1 METVKKI
8 LSGIS
13 FSLFLIFHPFKGFWD
28 LKHEKRGNL
37 PSAIVILSGLVL
49 VFIMRRQFTGFIF
62 NYNSPEDFNVFFQ
75 ITGIVLP
82 FLLWCVSNWCITTL
96 VDGEGFLK
104 DIFITM
110 SYATVPLIII
120 NVPMVILS
128 RFMTEQEAAFYNI
141 LDAVAIIWAV
151 LLVICGLMTVHQF
164 SLGKTIFT
172 IIVALVCMVI
182 ILFILVLFVTLI
194 QNIINFLRLILNEAE
209 LRMTY

>member
-8 LSGIS
+8 LSGIG
-13 FSLFLIFHPFKGFWD
+13 FSRFLIFHPFKGFWD
-28 LKHEKRGNL
+28 LKHEKKGNL
-37 PSAIVILSGLVL
+37 PAAIALLSGLVL

-62 NYNSPEDFNVFFQ
+62 NRNSPEDFNIFYQ

-82 FLLWCVSNWCITTL
+82 FLLWCVSNWCVTTL

-110 SYATVPLIII
+110 CYAAVPLIIL

-128 RFMTEQEAAFYNI
+128 RFLTEQEAAFYQI
-141 LDAVAIIWAV
+141 LDAAAILWAV
-151 LLVICGLMTVHQF
+151 FLVICGLMTVHQF

-172 IIVALVCMVI
+172 IVVALVCMVI
-182 ILFILVLFVTLI
+182 ILFISVLFVTLI

-209 LRMTY
+209 LRMAY

>member
-1 METVKKI
+1 MQ
-8 LSGIS
+8 
-13 FSLFLIFHPFKGFWD
+13 GF
-28 LKHEKRGNL
+28 
-37 PSAIVILSGLVL
+37 
-49 VFIMRRQFTGFIF
+49 FI
-62 NYNSPEDFNVFFQ
+62 Y
-75 ITGIVLP
+75 
-82 FLLWCVSNWCITTL
+82 
-96 VDGEGFLK
+96 
-104 DIFITM
+104 IFITM

-172 IIVALVCMVI
+172 IIVALVCTVI